1 LATPRRR
8 PRRRNGIDASLIR
21 SGHVPSTPPTD
32 EPSLQDFRAW
42 RPTRL
47 VVLLSLSRCAAA
59 AMGDELLLG
68 CYRVATPVGVPHEF
82 RAKCVEAVVTA
93 TR

>member
-1 LATPRRR
+1 LATQRRR

-42 RPTRL
+42 QPTRL

-59 AMGDELLLG
+59 AMGDEEDDAFAVELRGGLLMDHTVRL
-68 CYRVATPVGVPHEF
+68 
-82 RAKCVEAVVTA
+82 
-93 TR
+93 